1 MDYYDDNPLKVN
13 NTIISLKKLRKAERL
28 MRKAL
33 KAKNLAELLVQ
44 QEKQRAINIQLEAI
58 DAKEKLKTIEIFP
71 IRDAFNWDE
80 VDNVKATTIV
90 NSDNDNDD
98 DDYVNE
104 IDELENTLVIKSIL
118 TAQ

>member
-13 NTIISLKKLRKAERL
+13 NIIISLKKIRKAERA

-33 KAKNLAELLVQ
+33 KAHNLAELLVQ
-44 QEKQRAINIQLEAI
+44 QEKQRETNIKLEAI
-58 DAKEKLKTIEIFP
+58 DAKEKLKKIEIFP

-80 VDNVKATTIV
+80 VE
-90 NSDNDNDD
+90 NDS

-118 TAQ
+118 SAQ

>member
-28 MRKAL
+28 MRKAI
-33 KAKNLAELLVQ
+33 KANNLAELLIQ
-44 QEKQRAINIQLEAI
+44 QEKQRETNLKLEAI
-58 DAKEKLKTIEIFP
+58 DAKEKLKKIEIFP

-80 VDNVKATTIV
+80 VENVDSVIDDL
-90 NSDNDNDD
+90 DNDY

-118 TAQ
+118 NAQ